1 MLDSAYKSFSGG
13 YYNCLQL
20 TQPMPMQR
28 LEEVFR
34 WVNVGDPPTWPS
46 LLLLSQGFGFVLPNG
61 NELVAM
67 HKQKT
72 NRWCGHTL
80 IFRKKLDASACTYL
94 SFLRAAEKGDKR
106 GYDIEFED

>member
-1 MLDSAYKSFSGG
+1 MLDLACKSFSGDK
-13 YYNCLQL
+13 YNCLQL

-34 WVNVGDPPTWPS
+34 WVNVGDPPTWPFP
-46 LLLLSQGFGFVLPNG
+46 LLLSRGFGFVLPNG
-61 NELVAM
+61 KELVSCNATL
-67 HKQKT
+67 KT
-72 NRWCGHTL
+72 KHTL